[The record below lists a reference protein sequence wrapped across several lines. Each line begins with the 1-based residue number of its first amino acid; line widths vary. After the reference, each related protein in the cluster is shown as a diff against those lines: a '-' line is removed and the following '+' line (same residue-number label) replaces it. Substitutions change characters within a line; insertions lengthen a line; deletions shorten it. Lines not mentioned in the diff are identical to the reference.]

1 MINKKRKNEDLNK
14 YLLTEKEFRIY
25 IALEKK
31 LEPHIKLLNHLFEKK
46 KIKYSIMIIK
56 ATEKSIQETISYIR
70 KTDIFIKIPYT
81 RNHYILLLQNTD
93 SKSAIQF
100 GSRLTSL
107 INRTFLINKKTISH
121 KVSLIAFEQTPPELV
136 ELTYEILSVMKKF
149 KEKTSEDYWVEI
161 KRF

>member
-14 YLLTEKEFRIY
+14 YLLSNKEFKIY

-31 LEPHIKLLNHLFEKK
+31 LAPHIRLLNYLFENK

-56 ATEKSIQETISYIR
+56 ATEKSIQETTSYIR
-70 KTDIFIKIPYT
+70 KTDIFLKIPYT
-81 RNHYILLLQNTD
+81 SNHYLLLLQNTD
-93 SKSAIQF
+93 SKAAIQF

-121 KVSLIAFEQTPPELV
+121 KVSLIAFEKTPPTLV
-136 ELTYEILSVMKKF
+136 NLTYEILLLIKKF
-149 KEKTSEDYWVEI
+149 KEKNGEEHWVEI